1 MPNCQKVLDTDA
13 TQASGSPCHSEVP
26 HMSPISPADRTDWL
40 TVHDPL
46 TIVVWHD
53 AVVENFGYAPR
64 SPYVETYWLPILG
77 PSATWA
83 MRRLTAWLDATP
95 DGYDLS
101 LSDFGR
107 ELGLGSGTGRNAA
120 VVRTLSRLV
129 VFGLATPRGDEF
141 AVRVML
147 APLTRRQLL
156 QLPTALAAQHDADMA
171 NAVRPLAQR
180 PSTQPA
186 SSALCDTTSL
196 VKVAATDNEVRH
208 GEAGI
213 GTADR
218 LGKPTAVP
226 PASASQPAED
236 GAR

>member
-1 MPNCQKVLDTDA
+1 MPRFSAAN
-13 TQASGSPCHSEVP
+13 SN
-26 HMSPISPADRTDWL
+26 DWL
-40 TVHDPL
+40 TLHDPL
-46 TIVVWHD
+46 AVVVWHD
-53 AVVENFGYAPR
+53 AVVENFGHAPR
-64 SPYVETYWLPILG
+64 STYVETYWLPILG

-83 MRRLTAWLDATP
+83 MRRLTAWLDAAP
-95 DGYDLS
+95 EGYDLP

-107 ELGLGSGTGRNAA
+107 ELGLGAGTGRNAA
-120 VVRTLSRLV
+120 VVRTLARLV
-129 VFGLATPRGDEF
+129 TFGMATPLGDAL

-147 APLTRRQLL
+147 APLTQRQLR
-156 QLPTALAAQHDADMA
+156 QLPDALAAQHDADTA

-180 PSTQPA
+180 SPAQPA

-196 VKVAATDNEVRH
+196 VKVAAAVNEARH

-226 PASASQPAED
+226 PAFVPQSKHE
-236 GAR
+236 GER